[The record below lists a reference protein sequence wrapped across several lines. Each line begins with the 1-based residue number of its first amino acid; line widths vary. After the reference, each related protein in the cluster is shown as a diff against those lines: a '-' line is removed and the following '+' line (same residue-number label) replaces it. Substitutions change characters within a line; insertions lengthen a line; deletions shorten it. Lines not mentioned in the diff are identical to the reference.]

1 MSTTSKP
8 ETTFPSEQAVQ
19 DWLEAVVSSGEIKKH
34 IRGQEMVGLEL
45 THWSSPEFWPSFPV
59 DYLTRKGCQRAAQNV
74 LASLG
79 PLDLISKN
87 NRNMSAEKGERL
99 FTDLLYCARGTSQFI
114 VIEVKNQS
122 TTAREAITELLA
134 YEHEV
139 LNHLPF
145 ASANDIMMV
154 IVSREFSTLLDH
166 AVAGLN
172 AWSRRNVLCLRFD
185 DGEGDPFLEVHL
197 PRAWTSIGQAAMPDS
212 AIVTAFLSFAP
223 EPSLTENQVYAA
235 CDTAAQLIVREA
247 ERSGGSGF
255 ALVAHNHFYPGLAEG
270 PYLIIAGVV
279 DPFSF
284 VDHAIDQ
291 GFLQATT
298 SPIANYVHDG
308 GKLGT
313 LSSSWN
319 WIGGDLRAAADYLN
333 AYGSAHWEGF
343 SDWRKLRD
351 VRRWM
356 ADGVTPDRHLR
367 PVTMDFWGML
377 GDYARDAVR
386 NVPRMRNFLGGMAK
400 PGMDWRFPNLGVALL
415 DDIALK
421 PLIQDGQWTISAAFG
436 LGLRLGRFTSIA
448 AQYAD
453 ADEHQQRL
461 MRAGLFWAEA
471 DLERPG
477 QEVVLRYLSAAEITE
492 APPILSIGRYEDGQT
507 VIAQSDAFAEWLRAE
522 FLGPGEPLMRQAFD
536 LGLRCY
542 AAFDPQ
548 YAGDPAIPGIK
559 AAAVQAGR
567 EWLTYSAE
575 QALGT
580 GRDAKKTAE
589 RFETLFGT
597 RIPLSQGHVAA
608 SKAIDALSPDFVL
621 DRLLE
626 DIPHLVDLW
635 HPQLAHTLAPMAAN
649 GLDWDWF
656 EEQIRAAR
664 ARGEKFPCLIISA
677 GGQIGI
683 GTVPAYVAP
692 TVEDPETQVIIASNL
707 TGAEIFL
714 VVSWSD
720 LRLGKAPGL
729 SSSSH
734 N

>member
-8 ETTFPSEQAVQ
+8 TDAFASEQAVQ
-19 DWLEAVVSSGEIKKH
+19 DWLETVVHSGEIQKH
-34 IRGQEMVGLEL
+34 IRGQEKVGLEF
-45 THWSSPEFWPSFPV
+45 THWSSPEFWPSFPI

-79 PLDLISKN
+79 PLDLVSKN

-99 FTDLLYCARGTSQFI
+99 FTDLLYCVRATSQFI
-114 VIEVKNQS
+114 VIEVKNQNAS
-122 TTAREAITELLA
+122 AREAITELLA

-145 ASANDIMMV
+145 AGANDIMMV
-154 IVSREFSTLLDH
+154 IVSRRFSTLLDH

-172 AWSRRNVLCLRFD
+172 TWSRRNILCLRFD
-185 DGEGDPFLEVHL
+185 DSEDDPFLEVHL
-197 PRAWTSIGQAAMPDS
+197 PKAWTSIGQAAMPDN
-212 AIVTAFLSFAP
+212 AIATAFLSFAP
-223 EPSLTENQVYAA
+223 EPSLTEDQVYAA

-255 ALVAHNHFYPGLAEG
+255 ALVAHNHFYPDLAEG
-270 PYLIIAGVV
+270 PYLILAGVM

-291 GFLQATT
+291 GFLQANT

-308 GKLGT
+308 GMLGT

-319 WIGGDLRAAADYLN
+319 WIGGELQAAANYLN

-343 SDWRKLRD
+343 SNWRTLRD

-356 ADGVTPDRHLR
+356 TDGATPDRHLR

-377 GDYARDAVR
+377 GDYARDAVQ
-386 NVPRMRNFLGGMAK
+386 NVPRMRNFHGGMAK

-421 PLIQDGQWTISAAFG
+421 PLIQDGQWTISAVFG

-448 AQYAD
+448 AHYANT
-453 ADEHQQRL
+453 DEHQRRL
-461 MRAGLFWAEA
+461 MRASLFWAEA
-471 DLERPG
+471 DLESPA
-477 QEVVLRYLSAAEITE
+477 QEVALRYLSIEEITE
-492 APPILSIGRYEDGQT
+492 EPPALSIGRYEDKQT
-507 VIAQSDAFAEWLRAE
+507 VIAQSDAFAKWFSAE
-522 FLGPGEPLMRQAFD
+522 FLGPDEPILRQAFD

-548 YAGDPAIPGIK
+548 YAADPAIPDIK
-559 AAAVQAGR
+559 AMAVQVGR
-567 EWLTYSAE
+567 EWLRRSAE
-575 QALGT
+575 QALGN
-580 GRDAKKTAE
+580 GRDAAKTMKG
-589 RFETLFGT
+589 FEDLFGA
-597 RIPLSQGHVAA
+597 RIPLSQGYVAA
-608 SKAIDALSPDFVL
+608 LEAVDAFSPDFVL
-621 DRLLE
+621 ERLFE
-626 DIPHLVDLW
+626 DIPYLVDLW
-635 HPQLAHTLAPMAAN
+635 HPQLTHTLASISVT
-649 GLDWDWF
+649 GYDWDWF
-656 EEQIRAAR
+656 EDQIRAAR
-664 ARGEKFPCLIISA
+664 ARGEKFPCLVISA

-683 GTVPAYVAP
+683 GVVPANIAP
-692 TVEDPETQVIIASNL
+692 TVEDPEKEVILASNS
-707 TGAEIFL
+707 TGAEYFL

-720 LRLGKAPGL
+720 LRLGRAPGL
-729 SSSSH
+729 KPVAE
-734 N
+734 